1 MFQALSIKI
10 FTSLIFKD
18 KFFRIVL
25 PLSVLLNLILWVV
38 LYLNFWPLRETRGI
52 LPLHYNIYFGIDFVG
67 EWYKIFIVPAT
78 GIFFIIIN
86 FLVADMVYLRDKVVS
101 YFLAGAGLFIQVILG
116 LAALTIISLNQ

>member
-1 MFQALSIKI
+1 MSKVLPIKI
-10 FTSLIFKD
+10 FTNLVFKD
-18 KFFRIVL
+18 KFFRIVF
-25 PLSVLLNLILWVV
+25 PLSILLNLIIWAF

-86 FLVADMVYLRDKVVS
+86 FLVADIVYLRDKVVS
-101 YFLAGAGLFIQVILG
+101 YFLAGAAIFIQMILG
-116 LAALTIISLNQ
+116 LAALAVIYLNQ